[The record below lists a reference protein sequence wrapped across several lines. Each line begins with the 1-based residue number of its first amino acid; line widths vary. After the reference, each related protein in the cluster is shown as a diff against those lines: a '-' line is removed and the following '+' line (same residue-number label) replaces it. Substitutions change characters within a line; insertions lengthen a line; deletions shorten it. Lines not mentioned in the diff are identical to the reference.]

1 MTATRRRLR
10 TVGVTTPTV
19 TAAVAASLLLAACS
33 ASPNVVPAGGTATG
47 TVSTA
52 APDTSNVPPP
62 SERNPG
68 SYSAVTIP
76 PGQIDAAVAAL
87 PALAEK
93 AMATS
98 GIPGLV
104 VGVVHD
110 GKVVFAQGY
119 GVRELGKPD
128 KVDVN
133 TVFQL
138 ASLSK
143 AIGATVVAKEVEK
156 GTVSWDTTI
165 KKNLPNF
172 ELADPYVTNNVTI
185 ADMYSHRS
193 GLPGHSGDVLED
205 LGFDQATVLSRLKY
219 EPLNPFR
226 AVYEYTNYGLTAA
239 GESVA
244 AAAKTSWADLSK
256 QDIYGPLGMTS
267 TSSTFADF
275 EAQANKAHGHAWQDG
290 KYTTEFQRDPD
301 PQSPAG
307 GVSTNMTDYTK
318 WMSMVLGNG
327 TYDGKPI
334 IDSAALTPAIV
345 PEMITGQPADPAS
358 RAGAYGFGFN
368 VGTSAAAR
376 VQLSHSGQFGS
387 GAGTAF
393 NLMPSE
399 NLGIAVFT
407 NARGN
412 GTAET
417 VIGEFT
423 DLVQFGKPTYDWAA
437 LYANAYEPVN
447 APFGSLVGKTP
458 PASPTPAR
466 PDSAYVGT
474 YSNKFYGDGT
484 IETGPSGLQ
493 LVLGPKGQVFPLTHW
508 DGETFTF
515 SVRSENAEQG
525 SISKLTFGGSGSTA
539 TSFVAEYFDKEGNGT
554 FTR

>member
-1 MTATRRRLR
+1 MTSTRRRLR
-10 TVGVTTPTV
+10 NVRTGVPAV
-19 TAAVAASLLLAACS
+19 TAVLAATLALAGCS
-33 ASPNVVPAGGTATG
+33 TSTNVVPTGAT
-47 TVSTA
+47 SSDSA
-52 APDTSNVPPP
+52 APSAPDTANVPPP
-62 SERNPG
+62 GERNPG

-87 PALAEK
+87 PGMAEK
-93 AMATS
+93 LMASS
-98 GIPGLV
+98 GIPGMV

-205 LGFDQATVLSRLKY
+205 LGYDQATVLSKLKY

-244 AAAKTSWADLSK
+244 AAAKTPWAELSK
-256 QDIYGPLGMTS
+256 QDIYQPLGMTS

-301 PQSPAG
+301 AQSPAG

-318 WMSMVLGNG
+318 WMAMVLGNG

-334 IDSAALTPAIV
+334 VDQAALTPAIV
-345 PEMITGQPADPAS
+345 PEMITGQPKDSAS

-399 NLGIAVFT
+399 KLGIAVFT

-417 VIGEFT
+417 LIGQFT
-423 DLVQFGKPTYDWAA
+423 DIVQFGKPTYDWAA
-437 LYANAYEPVN
+437 LYESAYGPVN

-458 PASPTPAR
+458 PASPVPAR

-474 YSNKFYGDGT
+474 YTNKFYGDAT
-484 IETGPSGLQ
+484 IETGPTGLQ

-508 DGETFTF
+508 NGETFTF
-515 SVRSENAEQG
+515 PIRSENAEQG
-525 SISKLTFGGSGSTA
+525 SISTLTFAGTGSTA
-539 TSFVAEYFDKEGNGT
+539 TSFVAEYFDKTGNGT